1 MKKVFQFLHNMQ
13 ETKQKYRY
21 YKILDLP
28 VDTVVAKKDGLE
40 MTLEEVDIDTLLAEE
55 RAKTINKIKIK
66 VEKHKDKM
74 KDYFWDGDSALE
86 DVLDIINNLDK
97 K

>member
-1 MKKVFQFLHNMQ
+1 MQ
-13 ETKQKYRY
+13 ETKQKEELIC
-21 YKILDLP
+21 KIINILAYQQ
-28 VDTVVAKKDGLE
+28 TITNQGINYTGEKDWALNR
-40 MTLEEVDIDTLLAEE
+40 LLSLFDTLLAEE
-55 RAKTINKIKIK
+55 REKTINKIKIK

-74 KDYFWDGDSALE
+74 KDYIWDGDSALE

>member
-1 MKKVFQFLHNMQ
+1 MQ

-40 MTLEEVDIDTLLAEE
+40 ITLEEVDIDTLLAEE
-55 RAKTINKIKIK
+55 REKIKEEI
-66 VEKHKDKM
+66 VEMIGKINNQEEVEPKNMEWSIGYCQALQDIITLITKDK
-74 KDYFWDGDSALE
+74 
-86 DVLDIINNLDK
+86 
-97 K
+97 